1 MTVRTCL
8 VIAALAACSLPA
20 GCASHTAPLA
30 PPRQLTTEQRNF
42 EAVFLASQD
51 VLIEYGFEIDRRDRR
66 RAEVT
71 ARPMVASHLLELWRR
86 DSTSSYDVIENA
98 MQKIY
103 IVVTVKVERMA
114 PSSNQFMPEV
124 VAQRVRSSTPER
136 VPHKARMIAT
146 SPGGGEEEL
155 RVEGGV
161 PNFVPLGRDRGLEI
175 RLAANISAASILR
188 RARMS
193 QGR

>member
-1 MTVRTCL
+1 MCL
-8 VIAALAACSLPA
+8 VIAALAACLLAA
-20 GCASHTAPLA
+20 GCVTHTAPLA

-42 EAVFLASQD
+42 EAVFL
-51 VLIEYGFEIDRRDRR
+51 
-66 RAEVT
+66 EVT

-86 DSTSSYDVIENA
+86 DSTSTYDVIENA

-114 PSSNQFMPEV
+114 PSSNQFVPEV
-124 VAQRVRSSTPER
+124 MAQRVRSSTPELA
-136 VPHKARMIAT
+136 PHKARMIAT

-155 RVEGGV
+155 GVEGGI
-161 PNFVPLGRDRGLEI
+161 PNFVPLGRDKGLEI